1 MGEFVGK
8 RVVPDHVGVWNQKK
22 TYEPLMIVLDGE
34 TGDSYI
40 SRKAVPTQLSL
51 CIFTP
56 IWYNEAE
63 GK

>member
-40 SRKAVPTQLSL
+40 SR
-51 CIFTP
+51 
-56 IWYNEAE
+56 
-63 GK
+63 

>member
-8 RVVPDHVGVWNQKK
+8 RVVPDHVGVWDQKK

-40 SRKAVPTQLSL
+40 SRKAVPVGVSL
-51 CIFTP
+51 ADESY
-56 IWYNEAE
+56 W
-63 GK
+63 

>member
-8 RVVPDHVGVWNQKK
+8 RVVPDHVGVWDQKK

-40 SRKAVPTQLSL
+40 SRKAVPIGIGPVQAGNLRCCT
-51 CIFTP
+51 
-56 IWYNEAE
+56 
-63 GK
+63 G

>member
-8 RVVPDHVGVWNQKK
+8 RVVPDHVGVWDQKK

-40 SRKAVPTQLSL
+40 SRMS
-51 CIFTP
+51 
-56 IWYNEAE
+56 
-63 GK
+63 